1 MALLYP
7 NLRDADPLRIS
18 EKVIS
23 GEASRLE
30 PECVS
35 SVLYSLTN
43 QILARGGRLTVLNT
57 LAATAVITSCLNWL
71 DREGLGVHG
80 HSAHGHRAPSLSVWT
95 LLARAARPAPAF
107 ALELAVLE
115 RAVGRRG
122 LGCRER
128 YVAARRLIS
137 RLEIDE
143 RRRAVVP
150 VDGCVG
156 AGMVS
161 RMSVAHCDCLFVPEN
176 RSTWSEDFLLV

>member
-1 MALLYP
+1 M
-7 NLRDADPLRIS
+7 
-18 EKVIS
+18 
-23 GEASRLE
+23 
-30 PECVS
+30 
-35 SVLYSLTN
+35 
-43 QILARGGRLTVLNT
+43 
-57 LAATAVITSCLNWL
+57 
-71 DREGLGVHG
+71 
-80 HSAHGHRAPSLSVWT
+80 SVWT

-128 YVAARRLIS
+128 YVAARRLIA

-161 RMSVAHCDCLFVPEN
+161 RMSVTHRDCLLFLRIEALGLGI
-176 RSTWSEDFLLV
+176 SSWSDSFILGPIYTPTDQTD